1 MNDTSPPRRSVGR
14 ILIAALFALLTVNAL
29 MEAFLSESPPPLRA
43 LQAVVGV
50 LAAATTWGAWSG
62 TRWSYAAATGYGF
75 VAGGMIVALGPMLDM
90 PMEERSGLWAGA
102 AVVLVFA
109 LACAWFLRR
118 MTRRPSADITEVV

>member
-1 MNDTSPPRRSVGR
+1 MSEAAPRRRGIGR
-14 ILIAALFALLTVNAL
+14 IIIALLFALLAVNAF
-29 MEAFLSESPPPLRA
+29 MEAYLSDSPPPLRA
-43 LQAVVGV
+43 LQAVVGA

-62 TRWSYAAATGYGF
+62 ARWSYAAATGYGF

-118 MTRRPSADITEVV
+118 MTRRPSVDITEVI